1 MSNGAIASW
10 QPAVSNAAYVVVGSG
25 DFTGAGTSD
34 ILFRDNATGD
44 TGYDTIVNGEVTGWH
59 DIGAT
64 STAYS
69 VVGVGDFYG
78 NDADDIL
85 FRDDATGAFGQDNAS
100 KQHEIAIQQHLNA
113 DKLEAKASALDAL
126 GHSLEH
132 KAVEMVG
139 ETEVVPRGR

>member
-1 MSNGAIASW
+1 MTSS
-10 QPAVSNAAYVVVGSG
+10 PSTAVTVVVGATMPTDLAQQGSATNG
-25 DFTGAGTSD
+25 GTVEITG
-34 ILFRDNATGD
+34 TGD
-44 TGYDTIVNGEVTGWH
+44 ADGDMITLYNGTTM
-59 DIGAT
+59 IG
-64 STAYS
+64 SGTAGL

-113 DKLEAKASALDAL
+113 DKLDAKASALDAL